1 MGIREEEE
9 IKGIQIGK
17 VVVKLSLF
25 VHNLIIHIENPT
37 DASRKLLSSL
47 VNSVKFQDTKLIH
60 RSILHSYTLT
70 TKDEKE
76 KLRKQSHSP
85 SHQKG

>member
-25 VHNLIIHIENPT
+25 VHNLIIYIENPIDDT
-37 DASRKLLSSL
+37 RKLLSSS

-60 RSILHSYTLT
+60 RNILHSYTLT
-70 TKDEKE
+70 TKDLK
-76 KLRKQSHSP
+76 KK
-85 SHQKG
+85 

>member
-17 VVVKLSLF
+17 GVVKPSLF
-25 VHNLIIHIENPT
+25 VHNLIVYIENPKNAT
-37 DASRKLLSSL
+37 RKLLSSS

-60 RSILHSYTLT
+60 RNILHSYTLT
-70 TKDEKE
+70 TKD
-76 KLRKQSHSP
+76 
-85 SHQKG
+85 

>member
-37 DASRKLLSSL
+37 DVSSKLLSSL

-70 TKDEKE
+70 TND
-76 KLRKQSHSP
+76 
-85 SHQKG
+85 

>member
-25 VHNLIIHIENPT
+25 VRNLIIYIENPIDDT
-37 DASRKLLSSL
+37 RKLLSSS
-47 VNSVKFQDTKLIH
+47 VNSVKFQDTKLTYKI
-60 RSILHSYTLT
+60 SCFYTLT
-70 TKDEKE
+70 TNF
-76 KLRKQSHSP
+76 RKGS
-85 SHQKG
+85 